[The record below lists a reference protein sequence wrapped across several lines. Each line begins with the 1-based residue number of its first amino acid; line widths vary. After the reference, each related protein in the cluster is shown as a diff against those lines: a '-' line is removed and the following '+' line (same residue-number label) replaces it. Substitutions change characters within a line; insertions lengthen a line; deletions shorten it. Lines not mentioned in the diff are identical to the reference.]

1 MAHIPVLLHE
11 VIEGLN
17 LKSGDVVVDGT
28 LGEAGHAKALADII
42 GPTGHLIGVD
52 ADGRA
57 LARATKNLA
66 ECEAKFTPVVGNF
79 RQIEALVTVGKV
91 QGVLLDLGVNS
102 GQLDDDE
109 RGFSF
114 RTDTP
119 LVMTLS
125 DKPEEA
131 LVTAY
136 DVVNSWGEENLA
148 NVIYGYGEERFSR
161 QIAEAIAK
169 ARQKGPIKTTW
180 QLVDIIKSAVP
191 KWYQKGRLHPATKT
205 FQAIRIAVNDE
216 LEALKEGLAG
226 SFKLLDQ
233 GGRLAVISFHSLE
246 ARIVKEFFKEL
257 HTQEVGQIITKKA
270 IKPTREE
277 QLSNPRSRSA
287 QLRII
292 QKI

>member
-28 LGEAGHAKALADII
+28 LGEGGHAKAIAEII
-42 GPTGHLIGVD
+42 GPTGHLIGLD

-66 ECEAKFTPVVGNF
+66 ECEVKFTPIIGNF
-79 RQIEALVTVGKV
+79 RHIETLVTVGKV
-91 QGVLLDLGVNS
+91 QGILLDLGVNS
-102 GQLDDDE
+102 GQLDDDD

-114 RTDTP
+114 RADTP

-125 DKPEEA
+125 DKPEES
-131 LVTAY
+131 LITAY
-136 DVVNSWGEENLA
+136 DVVNTWGEENLA
-148 NVIYGYGEERFSR
+148 DVIYGYGEERFSR
-161 QIAEAIAK
+161 QIAEAIVE
-169 ARQKGPIKTTW
+169 ARQKGPIKTTF
-180 QLVDIIKSAVP
+180 QLVDIIKGSVP

-216 LEALKEGLAG
+216 LEALKDGLAG

-233 GGRLAVISFHSLE
+233 GGRLVVISFHSLE

-257 HTQEVGQIITKKA
+257 YHQGVGKLVTKKA
-270 IKPTREE
+270 IKPTRDE
-277 QLSNPRSRSA
+277 QLNNPRSRSA